1 MFYMVRTDYFLYS
14 YYNPAARGM
23 PYPNESIYLSIIP
36 YESLMAPAKESGIRV
51 KNETKNVRLMKKML
65 NIKKL

>member
-1 MFYMVRTDYFLYS
+1 
-14 YYNPAARGM
+14 
-23 PYPNESIYLSIIP
+23 
-36 YESLMAPAKESGIRV
+36 MAPAKESGIRV